1 MLAEERNRRQKELE
15 KEIYQLS
22 ERLLQA
28 DENRRVALEL
38 LDIYKGDFRHSYSD
52 FFPIII
58 EISKDDTKYN
68 LEYLS
73 ENMEAIRQYIE
84 ENYIQGKDEFN
95 EIRAHIYKLCDHL
108 NLEIGR
114 WSYYSQYEQKINDS
128 TLQAVS
134 TTQALKKAEEELKEA
149 SEKAGSMQTELIAVL
164 SIFAAIVI
172 TFSGGFSVFGNIM
185 ESIGSAQ
192 HYEMVVLVAII
203 GALALFDTIFMLM
216 YLVSKIIN
224 RNIYARC
231 MTKDCTCDTR
241 KCGGI
246 RRLRK
251 RLPYVFYFNIFSIVG
266 IIVDCVVWLMD
277 IKGIL

>member
-95 EIRAHIYKLCDHL
+95 EIRAHIY
-108 NLEIGR
+108 
-114 WSYYSQYEQKINDS
+114 IN
-128 TLQAVS
+128 
-134 TTQALKKAEEELKEA
+134 
-149 SEKAGSMQTELIAVL
+149 
-164 SIFAAIVI
+164 
-172 TFSGGFSVFGNIM
+172 
-185 ESIGSAQ
+185 
-192 HYEMVVLVAII
+192 YAII
-203 GALALFDTIFMLM
+203 
-216 YLVSKIIN
+216 
-224 RNIYARC
+224 
-231 MTKDCTCDTR
+231 
-241 KCGGI
+241 
-246 RRLRK
+246 
-251 RLPYVFYFNIFSIVG
+251 
-266 IIVDCVVWLMD
+266 
-277 IKGIL
+277 